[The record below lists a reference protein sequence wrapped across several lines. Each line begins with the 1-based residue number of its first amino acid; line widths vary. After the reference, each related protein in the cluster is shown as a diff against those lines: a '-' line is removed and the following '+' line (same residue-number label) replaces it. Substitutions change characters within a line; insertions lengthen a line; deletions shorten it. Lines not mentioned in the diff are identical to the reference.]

1 MAAPREP
8 SVSGTRCR
16 GRTAPSTNPPH
27 WTNWHLAP
35 LPPLRGFFLLSNIAL
50 IAVPC
55 RTGSAEST
63 PRRAF
68 LEPKNLM
75 TSWPIKL
82 SQATV
87 KAIAK
92 AKPNSR
98 AAPTIKN
105 LPALGTEEAGLGL
118 KLERGVGTPRYLT
131 GRTCTDAPFGGP
143 FFMPSPRR
151 ANEGPATGKCG
162 WGKSFLK
169 PNF

>member
-1 MAAPREP
+1 LDKLPSRPVSSPAGFLFAVEHRADRRYLPNGIDGIDAA
-8 SVSGTRCR
+8 
-16 GRTAPSTNPPH
+16 
-27 WTNWHLAP
+27 
-35 LPPLRGFFLLSNIAL
+35 
-50 IAVPC
+50 
-55 RTGSAEST
+55 
-63 PRRAF
+63 RAF

-131 GRTCTDAPFGGP
+131 GRTCTNAPVGA

-151 ANEGPATGKCG
+151 ANEGPSHGQMWLGQKFSKTQFFDVKKRS
-162 WGKSFLK
+162 KSQ
-169 PNF
+169 

>member
-1 MAAPREP
+1 LSRQDGTKHKSSTLDKLASRPASSPAGFLFAVEHRADRRYLPNGIDGIDAA
-8 SVSGTRCR
+8 
-16 GRTAPSTNPPH
+16 
-27 WTNWHLAP
+27 
-35 LPPLRGFFLLSNIAL
+35 
-50 IAVPC
+50 
-55 RTGSAEST
+55 
-63 PRRAF
+63 RAF

-131 GRTCTDAPFGGP
+131 GRTCANAPFRGP
-143 FFMPSPRR
+143 FFMPPPRR
-151 ANEGPATGKCG
+151 ANEGPSDGQMWLGQKFSNPIFDVKKRS
-162 WGKSFLK
+162 KSQ
-169 PNF
+169 